1 MMGLVEGK
9 AGIVTG
15 AAGGIGRATAIL
27 YAKEGASVLVS
38 DLERCRA
45 GGEETA
51 ALITAEGGRAVFVAA
66 DVAKAADAQSL
77 VEACVSH
84 FGGLHFAF
92 NNAGILAVGFT
103 SEVEEDEFDRIM
115 EVDVKGVWLCMK
127 YQLRHMMKNGGGVII
142 NTSSEGGL
150 VGTPLAGPY
159 VAAKHAVI
167 GLTKTAA
174 GEYANMNIRVNSIAP
189 GTIATPMVLS
199 LPQEAQEMLMAPQPL
214 HRLGTPKEVAEGVV
228 WLSSDRASFVTGITL
243 SIDGGATSNAQSY
256 HPSTSPT
263 KLHM

>member
-1 MMGLVEGK
+1 MGLVEGK
-9 AGIVTG
+9 SGIVTG

-27 YAKEGASVLVS
+27 FAKEGASVIVS
-38 DLERCRA
+38 DLEACRA
-45 GGEETA
+45 AAEETVALANA
-51 ALITAEGGRAVFVAA
+51 AGGGKAVFVAA
-66 DVAKAADAQSL
+66 DVAKAADAEML
-77 VEACVSH
+77 VNECVSR
-84 FGGLHFAF
+84 FGRLDYAF

-103 SEVEEDEFDRIM
+103 SQVEEDEFDRIM

-127 YQLRHMMKNGGGVII
+127 YQLRQMMKNGGGVII

-174 GEYANMNIRVNSIAP
+174 GEYANMNIRVNSVAP

-199 LPQEAQEMLMAPQPL
+199 LPKEAQEMLMAPQPL
-214 HRLGTPKEVAEGVV
+214 HRLGNPEEVAEGVV
-228 WLSSDRASFVTGITL
+228 WLASDRASFITGITL

-256 HPSTSPT
+256 DPKLSPE
-263 KLHM
+263 KLD

>member
-1 MMGLVEGK
+1 MGLVEGK

-15 AAGGIGRATAIL
+15 AAGGIGRASAIL
-27 YAKEGASVLVS
+27 YAEEGASVIVS
-38 DLERCRA
+38 DLEACREKAEETVAMITAA
-45 GGEETA
+45 GGT
-51 ALITAEGGRAVFVAA
+51 AVFVAA
-66 DVAKAADAQSL
+66 DVAKAADAELL
-77 VEACVSH
+77 VTECVRH
-84 FGGLHFAF
+84 FGKLDFAF

-127 YQLRHMMKNGGGVII
+127 YQLKQMMKNGGGTIV

-150 VGTPLAGPY
+150 VGTPQAGPY

-199 LPQEAQEMLMAPQPL
+199 LPKEAQDMLVAPQPL
-214 HRLGTPKEVAEGVV
+214 NRLGDPREVAQGVV
-228 WLSSDRASFVTGITL
+228 WLSSDRTSFITGITL

-256 HPSTSPT
+256 DPANSPRS
-263 KLHM
+263 LG